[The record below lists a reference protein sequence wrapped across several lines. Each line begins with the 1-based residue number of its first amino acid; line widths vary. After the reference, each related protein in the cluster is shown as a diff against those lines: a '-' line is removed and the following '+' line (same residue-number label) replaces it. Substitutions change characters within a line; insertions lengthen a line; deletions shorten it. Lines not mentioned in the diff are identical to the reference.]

1 MTFHDKRLPV
11 EISYGSLGGPGFKTS
26 VAEAGTGKEQRNIEW
41 SRARARYDLKYGI
54 RNTNDMVDV
63 IKFFYARRGRAYSWR
78 FKDHLDYQIVSQS
91 IAVIQTTFALDTTIQ
106 LFKRYDDGE
115 GTPYDRVITKPVDGS
130 LTNLRVNG
138 VIINPSLYTVDYNT
152 GEIYFDTTTIVKDSI
167 ISVDYIEFD
176 VPVRFD
182 IDDLP
187 ISMDAFDQ
195 NSISSIPVVEVT
207 GE

>member
-1 MTFHDKRLPV
+1 MH
-11 EISYGSLGGPGFKTS
+11 
-26 VAEAGTGKEQRNIEW
+26 
-41 SRARARYDLKYGI
+41 
-54 RNTNDMVDV
+54 DV
-63 IKFFYARRGRAYSWR
+63 IKFFYARRGRAFSWR
-78 FKDHLDYQIVSQS
+78 FKDWLDFTIENQN
-91 IAVIQTTFALDTTIQ
+91 IAVISTTWARDTTIQ

-115 GTPYDRVITKPVDGS
+115 GTPYDRIISKPVYGT

-138 VIINPSLYTVDYNT
+138 SIIDPGIYTVNYST
-152 GEIYFDTTTIVKDSI
+152 GEIYFDTYTIGQNDI